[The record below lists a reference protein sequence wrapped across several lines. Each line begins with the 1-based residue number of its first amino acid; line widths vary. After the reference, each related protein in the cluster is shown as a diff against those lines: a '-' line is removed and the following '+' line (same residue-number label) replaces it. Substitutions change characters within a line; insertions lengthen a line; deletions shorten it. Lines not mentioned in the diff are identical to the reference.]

1 MPMLMEA
8 LRSIKETTAPGEV
21 DILVVD
27 DCSPDETLKLALAQI
42 QLKSQEIIRID
53 EPPFELHR
61 KKVNSGFSQTVNVGL
76 RIAREEERDAV
87 LWNSD
92 LVMQTP
98 GWVAECQR
106 TVDVDHVP
114 AAVVGALLTY
124 PNGLIQHAGINFSF
138 LTRRFFERFKYGP
151 GNLPA
156 ALTPVRLPVTGAF
169 QYIRAE
175 TLTDVGIYDEHFK
188 LGFEDVDYCVRVDKA
203 GLPVIYNPNVRA
215 THHESFTR
223 GHKSEK
229 VIAWEAESW
238 QTFVGKYAGEGFQRF
253 VPAVL

>member
-1 MPMLMEA
+1 M
-8 LRSIKETTAPGEV
+8 
-21 DILVVD
+21 VD
-27 DCSPDETLKLALAQI
+27 DHSPKEGLVEGIVGVDG
-42 QLKSQEIIRID
+42 
-53 EPPFELHR
+53 LHV

-76 RIAREEERDAV
+76 RIARDEGRDAV

-98 GWVAECQR
+98 NWVERCQK
-106 TVDVDHVP
+106 TVFEDGTP

-124 PNGLIQHAGINFSF
+124 PNGLIQHAGINFSY

-156 ALTPVRLPVTGAF
+156 ALIPVSLPVTGAF

-175 TLTDVGIYDEHFK
+175 TLTDIGTYDEHFK
-188 LGFEDVDYCVRVDKA
+188 LGFEDVDYCVRVYKA
-203 GLPVIYNPNVRA
+203 GRECIYNPDVRA

-223 GHKSEK
+223 GRKSEK
-229 VIAWEAESW
+229 VVAWEAASW
-238 QTFVGKYAGEGFQRF
+238 QTFVTKYAGEGFQRF
-253 VPAVL
+253 VPAIL

>member
-1 MPMLMEA
+1 MDDGSPEDKFEA
-8 LRSIKETTAPGEV
+8 LR
-21 DILVVD
+21 L
-27 DCSPDETLKLALAQI
+27 I
-42 QLKSQEIIRID
+42 QEKSQEGGRID
-53 EPPFELHR
+53 EPPFDLHR
-61 KKVNSGFSQTVNVGL
+61 KKVNSGFSQTVNVGM
-76 RIAREEERDAV
+76 RMARSEGRDVV

-98 GWVAECQR
+98 GWVERCQT
-106 TVDVDHVP
+106 TVMDGENGEHVP

-156 ALTPVRLPVTGAF
+156 ALEAVSLPVTGAF
-169 QYIRAE
+169 QYIRSQ
-175 TLTDVGIYDEHFK
+175 TLMDVGIYDEQFK
-188 LGFEDVDYCVRVDKA
+188 LGFEDVDYCVRVYKA
-203 GLPVIYNPNVRA
+203 GLDCVYNPNVRA

-223 GHKSEK
+223 GHKSQK

-238 QTFVGKYAGEGFQRF
+238 QTFVQKYAGEGFQRF
-253 VPAVL
+253 VPTVL